1 MVHGSPNLNSDEG
14 VILEAISS
22 IVSAWGSII
31 LGTRS
36 GEVIKVFGSKV
47 ECEKF
52 GMTTAKVTC
61 ARTSDNSGPTVLI
74 TCDKNLILLR
84 DHGTES
90 ALNDSIRSKEKLRIW
105 PVDASNL
112 SAPSPPVDYG
122 IAVDLSSGSPD
133 VTPILMISGIK
144 LLLAEL
150 QHQPG
155 PAHRHLPVGGTPM
168 KVIYSHHLQCL
179 IAAVNK
185 EDRPTL
191 MFIDPDTG
199 EDLGRPM
206 NNKKEQK
213 EPVDF
218 ISGLGKAGDRIF
230 GLSEWEFKKEG
241 NSWRYILV
249 STRDGRLI
257 VVSTKRGEARDD
269 GPPPILYWMQFQR
282 KGFDRPV
289 YSVVGYDEG
298 LIYCVGQNIHWDV
311 LDTVDKKLKE
321 VKTFALGSPATS
333 LRIANGK
340 LIALTSRDS
349 LEIIDHS
356 PGDGESTG
364 QSHVD
369 PKTRNA
375 IHMIEVAGTQP
386 EEPLGS
392 VTLIADRDCGVAGL
406 WVPWQ
411 VPGRDCELVLEAE
424 LPTSIRRFRRGRTRP
439 IWEQGQHVPKYGRLV
454 STVDDAEILGI
465 SLDGSMQHF
474 SLLNLDSW
482 RLLRFIQNV
491 AVTNEELYPFTY
503 EHIDDYSDFDPEPRL
518 DRGLEMH
525 VDGDMLR
532 RCLEKRALQRL
543 LSWPDHEARFVELLA
558 ALDDGRHTAGLTLP
572 GSRSELFGIAYDILD
587 YFLRPVL

>member
-1 MVHGSPNLNSDEG
+1 MADANPNADTKRDPP
-14 VILEAISS
+14 LEAISS

-31 LGTRS
+31 IGTRS
-36 GEVIKVFGSKV
+36 GEVIKVTGPKV
-47 ECEKF
+47 ECKKF
-52 GMTTAKVTC
+52 GLTTAKLTC
-61 ARTSDNSGPTVLI
+61 GQRLGQPGSTILI
-74 TCDKNLILLR
+74 SCDKTLVLLR

-90 ALNDSIRSKEKLRIW
+90 ALFDSARSKDKLRVW

-112 SAPSPPVDYG
+112 SAPTLPVDYG
-122 IAVDLSSGSPD
+122 IAVDLPSDSPD
-133 VTPILMISGIK
+133 VTPILLISGTK
-144 LLLAEL
+144 LLLAEMQL
-150 QHQPG
+150 QPG
-155 PAHRHLPVGGTPM
+155 PVHRHIPVGGTPM

-179 IAAVNK
+179 VAAVNR
-185 EDRPTL
+185 EDKPTL

-199 EDLGRPM
+199 EDLGRPID
-206 NNKKEQK
+206 KKTNAA
-213 EPVDF
+213 VDF
-218 ISGLGKAGDRIF
+218 ISGLGKNGDRIF
-230 GLSEWEFKKEG
+230 GLTEWEFKKDG
-241 NSWRYILV
+241 KLWRYILV
-249 STRDGRLI
+249 ATRDGRLI
-257 VVSTKRGEARDD
+257 VVSASRHEAREDK
-269 GPPPILYWMQFQR
+269 PASIRYWMQFQR

-289 YSVVGYDEG
+289 YSVVGYEEG
-298 LIYCVGQNIHWDV
+298 LIYCVGQTIHWDV

-321 VKTFALGSPATS
+321 VKTFALGSPATT
-333 LRIANGK
+333 LRIANSK
-340 LIALTSRDS
+340 LMALTSRDS

-356 PGDGESTG
+356 PGGGDSTG

-375 IHMIEVAGTQP
+375 IHMIEVAGTHP

-411 VPGRDCELVLEAE
+411 APGRDCELVFEAE

-439 IWEQGQHVPKYGRLV
+439 IWEQGQHAPKYGRLV

-474 SLLNLDSW
+474 TLLNIDAW
-482 RLLRFIQNV
+482 RLLRFIQNI
-491 AVTNEELYPFTY
+491 ALTNEELCPFTH
-503 EHIDDYSDFDPEPRL
+503 EHIDDYSDFDPEPRI

-525 VDGDMLR
+525 VDGDLLR

-558 ALDDGRHTAGLTLP
+558 ALDDGKHTAGLTLL
-572 GSRSELFGIAYDILD
+572 GSREDLFEVAYDILD